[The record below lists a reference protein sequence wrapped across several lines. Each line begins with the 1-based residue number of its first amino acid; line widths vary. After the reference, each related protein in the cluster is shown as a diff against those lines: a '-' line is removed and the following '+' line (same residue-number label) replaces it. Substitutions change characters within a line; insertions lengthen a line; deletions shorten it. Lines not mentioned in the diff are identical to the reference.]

1 MIVNTNQI
9 NVDVAQLWNY
19 NQFICILRATPV
31 LVSLYKCIKKWKKK
45 VCRLQKRYT
54 IICNEPESLSA
65 IKSAMSPWKCTIFCT
80 LSIFDDANAFNSKP
94 IEIESKSGACNKRIS
109 ILCRFFNAHDCGYIF
124 FQSRPNKKESSKK
137 NFTWRKNFTSFFFN

>member
-45 VCRLQKRYT
+45 YAGYRNGT
-54 IICNEPESLSA
+54 PLSA
-65 IKSAMSPWKCTIFCT
+65 MNLNPY
-80 LSIFDDANAFNSKP
+80 L
-94 IEIESKSGACNKRIS
+94 
-109 ILCRFFNAHDCGYIF
+109 
-124 FQSRPNKKESSKK
+124 Q
-137 NFTWRKNFTSFFFN
+137 